1 LIDFL
6 QPKSDVEEL
15 PADPQSA
22 LYVRSYLTMRLWIG
36 VIGVALPLA
45 LVFGDGLVF
54 DEHPFPRDSLSAYY
68 YSGTRDLFV
77 GGLLATAIFLITY
90 KISERGLDNTLSTV
104 AGLAAIVI
112 ALCPTKPPTHD
123 VALTPLQAKL
133 GENLLALVHLTSA
146 TLFIVSLGVVCF
158 FFGKREARRRPVG
171 ARTPRFW
178 RNFHWSCAGVIGLAV
193 AWVIVT
199 QVAAWPRT
207 SLLIGETAAV
217 WAFGVSW
224 FMKGF
229 DRSRRAHRTT
239 SFYAR

>member
-1 LIDFL
+1 MIDFL

-90 KISERGLDNTLSTV
+90 EDFRAGPRQYVEHRGRPGHNRHRTMSDE
-104 AGLAAIVI
+104 A
-112 ALCPTKPPTHD
+112 PD
-123 VALTPLQAKL
+123 
-133 GENLLALVHLTSA
+133 
-146 TLFIVSLGVVCF
+146 
-158 FFGKREARRRPVG
+158 ARRR
-171 ARTPRFW
+171 A
-178 RNFHWSCAGVIGLAV
+178 HAAAGKV
-193 AWVIVT
+193 
-199 QVAAWPRT
+199 R
-207 SLLIGETAAV
+207 
-217 WAFGVSW
+217 
-224 FMKGF
+224 
-229 DRSRRAHRTT
+229 
-239 SFYAR
+239 

>member
-1 LIDFL
+1 MIDFL

-104 AGLAAIVI
+104 AGLATIVI

-123 VALTPLQAKL
+123 VALTPLQAKF
-133 GENLLALVHLTSA
+133 GENPPCSCPLGICDGLHRLTRGD
-146 TLFIVSLGVVCF
+146 LFL
-158 FFGKREARRRPVG
+158 
-171 ARTPRFW
+171 W
-178 RNFHWSCAGVIGLAV
+178 
-193 AWVIVT
+193 
-199 QVAAWPRT
+199 
-207 SLLIGETAAV
+207 
-217 WAFGVSW
+217 
-224 FMKGF
+224 
-229 DRSRRAHRTT
+229 
-239 SFYAR
+239 